1 MTAEGDYS
9 EIADSQLDALE
20 AGPDVDLYNAVLDA
34 CDLIFRMPG
43 QAQSLSTAVT
53 TREGIRMR
61 LPVPEHARYK
71 VFWSTDGPRI
81 EAVFPHP

>member
-9 EIADSQLDALE
+9 EIADAQLDALE
-20 AGPDVDLYNAVLDA
+20 AGPDVEQYNAVLDA
-34 CDLIFRMPG
+34 CGLIFRMPG

-61 LPVPEHARYK
+61 LPVPGHARYK
-71 VFWSTDGPRI
+71 VLWSSNGPRI

>member
-9 EIADSQLDALE
+9 KIADLQLDALE
-20 AGPDVDLYNAVLDA
+20 AGSDVDLYNAVLND
-34 CDLIFRMPG
+34 CELIFRMPG

-53 TREGIRMR
+53 TKEGIRMR
-61 LPVPEHARYK
+61 LPVPEHTRYK

>member
-1 MTAEGDYS
+1 VTAEGDYS

-20 AGPDVDLYNAVLDA
+20 AGPDIDVYNAVLDA

-43 QAQSLSTAVT
+43 QVQSLSTAVT

-61 LPVPEHARYK
+61 LPVADHASYK